1 MGVIR
6 AEPARVSD
14 WAARSIG
21 AAWRAFDLQL
31 AAYAALLGAIGLI
44 MAYSNSVEQ
53 GQSLLDGST
62 TFVRGLMWTGIAL
75 IAFVIATAFD
85 YKWLKTFAWPLYGLQ
100 IALLLGT
107 LAIGSGVGGS
117 ARWVSI
123 GPLQF
128 QFSEIAKILMIVVL
142 ANYLGAR
149 QGKLTTLPSILGACL
164 LVGPPWILVMAQ
176 PDLGTSLVLLAI
188 LGGMLFMSGAS
199 LRWLAAIAITVLA
212 ALPFVWNNVLR
223 DYQQQRIL
231 SFLEPSNDIQGAG
244 WQIHQSQIAVGSGGW
259 FGKGL
264 TNGTQNQLNFLPV
277 QESDFVA
284 AIYLEELGFLGA
296 LLLLV
301 LFAALLWRILVGGW
315 RSKDPF
321 GTMFAAGL
329 ASMILFQLVVNLGMV
344 VGIMPITG
352 IPLPFVS
359 HGGASSAG
367 PPQDLVDLVPV
378 GPPDRHPIE
387 PLEVLEVGPGDLAD
401 RPAHV
406 APELEDG
413 PRRIPGWRS
422 RGAVALRLA
431 HRRGVVA
438 TAGSGAAGR
447 PISGHRLGRPA
458 RAGGRGSWL
467 IPTGRGWAR
476 RGRRTRRRRR
486 SRRAG
491 PT

>member
-31 AAYAALLGAIGLI
+31 AAYAALLGSIGLI

-75 IAFVIATAFD
+75 IAFVVATAFD
-85 YKWLKTFAWPLYGLQ
+85 YKWLKVFAWPLYGLQ
-100 IALLLGT
+100 LGLLVAT

-117 ARWVSI
+117 ARWISI

-149 QGKLTTLPSILGACL
+149 QGKLTTLPSILGACV

-244 WQIHQSQIAVGSGGW
+244 WQIHQSQNAVGSGGW

-359 HGGASSAG
+359 HGGASLISLA
-367 PPQDLVDLVPV
+367 V
-378 GPPDRHPIE
+378 G
-387 PLEVLEVGPGDLAD
+387 
-401 RPAHV
+401 
-406 APELEDG
+406 
-413 PRRIPGWRS
+413 
-422 RGAVALRLA
+422 
-431 HRRGVVA
+431 
-438 TAGSGAAGR
+438 
-447 PISGHRLGRPA
+447 LGILQSINIRQT
-458 RAGGRGSWL
+458 RAEW
-467 IPTGRGWAR
+467 
-476 RGRRTRRRRR
+476 
-486 SRRAG
+486 
-491 PT
+491 

>member
-149 QGKLTTLPSILGACL
+149 QGKLNTLPSILGACV
-164 LVGPPWILVMAQ
+164 LVAPPWILVMAQ

-359 HGGASSAG
+359 HGGASLISLA
-367 PPQDLVDLVPV
+367 V
-378 GPPDRHPIE
+378 G
-387 PLEVLEVGPGDLAD
+387 
-401 RPAHV
+401 
-406 APELEDG
+406 
-413 PRRIPGWRS
+413 
-422 RGAVALRLA
+422 
-431 HRRGVVA
+431 
-438 TAGSGAAGR
+438 
-447 PISGHRLGRPA
+447 LGILQSINIRQT
-458 RAGGRGSWL
+458 RAEW
-467 IPTGRGWAR
+467 
-476 RGRRTRRRRR
+476 
-486 SRRAG
+486 
-491 PT
+491 